1 MGCLGQ
7 VSHTRTRICN
17 TCMLTYAFVI
27 SSNLNFDAYACD
39 RESCMITRACS
50 MYAHCARG
58 YMHMHA
64 SRLSRSISRAHVH
77 DHACACI
84 HVYSN
89 VHVVMGHG
97 SDTGDACV
105 STSAR
110 ASGVRNIPPPYC
122 NTWHASSWNTG
133 GVGGTGTDSCSKG
146 STRSFT
152 VHVRRLRLPVM
163 T

>member
-1 MGCLGQ
+1 MLGSCIAY
-7 VSHTRTRICN
+7 SHAYLQYMHVNVRVCYFIKFEFRCIC
-17 TCMLTYAFVI
+17 MRSRF
-27 SSNLNFDAYACD
+27 
-39 RESCMITRACS
+39 MITRACS
-50 MYAHCARG
+50 MYAYCARG

-77 DHACACI
+77 DHACI